1 MRFIYCPHCGQKL
14 IEREIGDEGL
24 VPYCERC
31 AKPLFEMPSA
41 CVIVVAVNEQGEA
54 ALIRQS
60 YGYQEKHVCIAGY
73 IKIGE
78 SAEETA
84 ARELQEEIGLQAQ
97 WLRPLGSWA
106 MPKRELLMLGF
117 GARVPKADFTLSG
130 EVASA
135 DWFPL
140 RQALEEVPQQSVAQQ
155 LIQKYIDAFPED
167 AE

>member
-1 MRFIYCPHCGQKL
+1 MRFAYCPHCGQKL
-14 IEREIGDEGL
+14 ISREIGDEGL
-24 VPYCERC
+24 VPYCEHC
-31 AKPLFEMPSA
+31 EIPLFDMPSA
-41 CVIVVAVNEQGEA
+41 CVIIAAVNEFGEA

-60 YGYQEKHVCIAGY
+60 YGYQEKHVCIAGH

-84 ARELQEEIGLQAQ
+84 ARELEEEIGLRPE

-117 GARVPKADFTLSG
+117 GARIAKGGFSLSG

-135 DWFPL
+135 QWFPL
-140 RQALEEVPQQSVAQQ
+140 RQALEMVPQHSVAQQ
-155 LIQKYIDAFPED
+155 LIQRYIDAFPED
-167 AE
+167 VR